1 MPSTMPSSAI
11 SQTPNLQTLL
21 ESAKP
26 FLREEFEKIDKRLPS
41 LIGILCSAGAG
52 ECYHRTGSFLDH
64 LRNVYRIIKLWNAP
78 DSVALCA
85 LFHSVYS
92 NSYSDILLF
101 NPETDRDSVRS
112 LIGDAAERLAHLFC
126 IIHRQSL
133 IHKNIMCQFTESEL
147 REYLDASEVSLRN
160 AKENGVFNGEEKWRK
175 KLQTLIPANGLIGK
189 HYETG
194 ELVPVSR
201 RMIGIFLLMTV
212 ADISEQYFGF
222 QDVLYDNFNG
232 RLELTGDSFDTL
244 YPGNG
249 KPGLWMN
256 AASRM
261 AAVYTLLVREEEIFL
276 QENKSDDG
284 GIDKARDEDIELVI
298 PSVFDNCTKV
308 LDASEQIEAMDLY
321 WDAVYYDGHDKVK
334 KEKAGEMLVKS
345 IEKNPFV
352 GEPHVLLA
360 QFYLSRERFEEAEIE
375 AEKGLSLLLQ
385 WGCSWDKRVSW
396 EGWVAWTRV
405 LLKQAKK
412 KSWPHTA
419 WGVINLG
426 YVK

>member
-1 MPSTMPSSAI
+1 MPSSMSPSA
-11 SQTPNLQTLL
+11 SETQNLQTLL

-26 FLREEFEKIDKRLPS
+26 FLREEFEKVDKRLPS
-41 LIGILCSAGAG
+41 LVAILCSAGAG

-64 LRNVYRIIKLWNAP
+64 LRNVYRIIKLWKAP
-78 DSVALCA
+78 DSIALCA

-92 NSYSDILLF
+92 NSYSNILLF
-101 NPETDRDSVRS
+101 DPETHRDTVRS
-112 LIGDAAERLAHLFC
+112 LIGEAAERLAYLFC

-133 IHKNIMCQFTESEL
+133 VHKNIMCQFTESEL
-147 REYLDASEVSLRN
+147 QEYLEASEVSLRN
-160 AKENGVFNGEEKWRK
+160 AKEKGIFNGEEKWRK
-175 KLQTLIPANGLIGK
+175 KLQTLIPATGLIGM
-189 HYETG
+189 HHETG
-194 ELVPVSR
+194 QQVPVSR
-201 RMIGIFLLMTV
+201 RVIGVFLLMTL
-212 ADISEQYFGF
+212 ADISEQYFGY
-222 QDVLYDNFNG
+222 QDVLYADSNG

-276 QENKSDDG
+276 QENKSG
-284 GIDKARDEDIELVI
+284 GFDRDEDIELVI
-298 PSVFDNCTKV
+298 PPVFDKCTKI
-308 LDASEQIEAMDLY
+308 LDASEQIKARDLY
-321 WDAVYYDGHDKVK
+321 WEAVYDDGNDKAK
-334 KEKAGEMLVKS
+334 RENAGEMLLKC

-352 GEPHVLLA
+352 GEPHVLLS
-360 QFYLSRERFEEAEIE
+360 QFYLSRGRFEEGEKE
-375 AEKGLSLLLQ
+375 AEKGLTLLLQ
-385 WGCSWDKRVSW
+385 WGCSWDKRISW

-405 LLKQAKK
+405 VLNKAKE
-412 KSWPHTA
+412 KSWPQTA

>member
-1 MPSTMPSSAI
+1 MPSSMSLSA
-11 SQTPNLQTLL
+11 SQTQNLQTLL

-26 FLREEFEKIDKRLPS
+26 FLREEFEKIDARLPS
-41 LIGILCSAGAG
+41 LVAILCSAGAG

-64 LRNVYRIIKLWNAP
+64 LRNVYRIIKLWKAP

-112 LIGDAAERLAHLFC
+112 LIGDAAERLAYLFC

-147 REYLDASEVSLRN
+147 QEYLVASEISLKN

-175 KLQTLIPANGLIGK
+175 KLQTLIPATGLIGK

-194 ELVPVSR
+194 EQVPVSR
-201 RMIGIFLLMTV
+201 RMIGIFLFMTL

-222 QDVLYDNFNG
+222 QDVLYDNSNG

-261 AAVYTLLVREEEIFL
+261 GAVYTLLVREEEIFL
-276 QENKSDDG
+276 QENKRSG
-284 GIDKARDEDIELVI
+284 GIDTSRDEDIELAI
-298 PSVFDNCTKV
+298 PPVFDNCTKV
-308 LDASEQIEAMDLY
+308 LDASEQMEATDLY
-321 WDAVYYDGHDKVK
+321 WEAVYYDGHEKAK
-334 KEKAGEMLVKS
+334 KEKAGEMLVKCS
-345 IEKNPFV
+345 EKNPFV

-360 QFYLSRERFEEAEIE
+360 QFYLSRGRFEEAEME

-405 LLKQAKK
+405 LVKQAKI

-426 YVK
+426 HVK